1 MVINNSI
8 SNSTQSAY
16 TVASLPNTA
25 GSVPVFGQSNY
36 GAGSGAVTN
45 HTVAVPEGG
54 STLLFVLAALTAIG
68 FAATKRY
75 WSRIEGR
82 TTAARITG

>member
-1 MVINNSI
+1 MVIHNTI
-8 SNSTQSAY
+8 GNSTQSAY
-16 TVASLPNTA
+16 TVASLPNTVT
-25 GSVPVFGQSNY
+25 GFGQSNY

>member
-16 TVASLPNTA
+16 TVASLPN
-25 GSVPVFGQSNY
+25 GSVTGFGQSNY